1 MTELQRP
8 AELPLHDPAGPST
21 LGRLLACPGSL
32 RASMGEPELSSVWAQ
47 EGERLHAAL
56 AEALRPEPGKL
67 PETLSDEERQRCEA
81 CLEFV
86 AEKIGGR
93 CVLAQWVEQHVEL
106 VDEHEQVVN
115 YGTADLIV
123 LVEAELLVFDFKFGR
138 KVHQHALVLQL
149 ANYAAAAATS
159 LQELT
164 GMKGPPVAAY
174 AYFPLYDESYV
185 WRAADFCSAVPQVT
199 QKVKEVIAGAHAPD
213 AELRPGPH
221 CDYCNHLPNCAAV
234 RERTALV
241 AEHFQARL
249 PADPKKVVA
258 LYDAAKLAEKQAS
271 AVISRVKELLDEDP
285 RALPGLVYTEVN
297 GIRSVEDPG
306 RFWAALVA
314 PGHVDAASFSDRCT
328 QEVISITKAEELYV
342 ETHYKGRGNGG
353 LTKDKLKARFRDIT
367 EAAVKQPKQ
376 KRLRRVSE

>member
-1 MTELQRP
+1 MTDLPHAPDLP
-8 AELPLHDPAGPST
+8 AHDPAGPST

-32 RASMGEPELSSVWAQ
+32 RASMGEPELSSVWAK

-56 AEALRPEPGKL
+56 AEALRHEPGKL

-93 CVLAQWVEQHVEL
+93 RVLEQWVEQHVEL

-138 KVHQHALVLQL
+138 KIYRHSLVLQL
-149 ANYAAAAATS
+149 ANYSGAAMTS
-159 LQELT
+159 LPKLAGT
-164 GMKGPPVAAY
+164 IGPPLGAY
-174 AYFPLYDESYV
+174 AFFPVYNEYFPWIQPDA
-185 WRAADFCSAVPQVT
+185 WAAVPRVI
-199 QKVKEVIAGAHAPD
+199 QKVKGVIADAHAPD
-213 AELRPGPH
+213 AKLNPGPW
-221 CDYCNHLPNCAAV
+221 CDTCNHLPNCPEV
-234 RERTALV
+234 RKQTALV

-285 RALPGLVYTEVN
+285 QALPGLVYSEVN

-306 RFWAALVA
+306 RFWEALVA